1 MRLNFLVPYIFY
13 FILNLTTYLI
23 VRETSDSANIPY
35 SFYKI
40 YNIILSLLSISSFI
54 LLIRTKQDAGE
65 IEINTKGILE
75 REITLSDSSIK
86 LKYTPLMIMKL
97 MPCNGCKHCKIMELP
112 LRSYH
117 CPTCERCI
125 RTYDHHCKLIGN
137 CIGEN
142 NHLSYVL
149 FLFNQSITFILGIIG
164 LIKRYFF
171 QINFV
176 IKILII
182 IYIGIIFFFISIFIF
197 NFIFHMY
204 LLITNQTTFEIL
216 CKEKCPYLAIFKQE
230 RKKIYTERG
239 IEIKDELSFRPFDSG
254 IKKNIGYAFF
264 KLFNTYDKMKW
275 EDIYFAN
282 LKTNHVSFSYCQNKY
297 LPSV

>member
-1 MRLNFLVPYIFY
+1 MKFSKFLSYIFY
-13 FILNLTTYLI
+13 FLINMITYLL
-23 VRETSDSANIPY
+23 VRDTADETSNY
-35 SFYKI
+35 NSFYYM
-40 YNIILSLLSISSFI
+40 YNVILSLLCISSFL

-75 REITLSDSSIK
+75 RDITLSDSSIK

-117 CPTCERCI
+117 CPICQRCI
-125 RTYDHHCKLIGN
+125 RTYDHHSKLIGN

-142 NHLSYVL
+142 NHLVFIL
-149 FLFNQSITFILGIIG
+149 FLFSQSATFFLAIIC
-164 LIKRYFF
+164 LIKRYFVQPYF
-171 QINFV
+171 
-176 IKILII
+176 IKIMII
-182 IYIGIIFFFISIFIF
+182 NYISLFSFVLSIFAI
-197 NFIFHMY
+197 NLVLHLY
-204 LLITNQTTFEIL
+204 LIITNQTSYEIFY
-216 CKEKCPYLAIFKQE
+216 KENCPYLRIFKQE
-230 RKKIYTERG
+230 RMKIYTERG
-239 IEIKDELSFRPFDSG
+239 IEIKDELSYNPFDNG
-254 IKKNIGYAFF
+254 IKKNIGYAVY

-282 LKTNHVSFSYCQNKY
+282 LRTNHVNFSLCKNKY

>member
-1 MRLNFLVPYIFY
+1 MRLNFLFPYIFY
-13 FILNLTTYLI
+13 FILNLTTYLT

>member
-1 MRLNFLVPYIFY
+1 MKFSQFFPYIFY
-13 FILNLTTYLI
+13 FLINMITYLL
-23 VRETSDSANIPY
+23 VRDTGDETSNY
-35 SFYKI
+35 NSFYYM
-40 YNIILSLLSISSFI
+40 YNVILSLLCISSFL

-75 REITLSDSSIK
+75 RDITLSDSSIK

-117 CPTCERCI
+117 CPICQRCI
-125 RTYDHHCKLIGN
+125 RTYDHHSKLIGN

-142 NHLSYVL
+142 NHLVFIL
-149 FLFNQSITFILGIIG
+149 FLFSQSATFFLAIIC
-164 LIKRYFF
+164 LIKRYFVQPYF
-171 QINFV
+171 
-176 IKILII
+176 IKIMII
-182 IYIGIIFFFISIFIF
+182 NYISLFSFVLSIFAI
-197 NFIFHMY
+197 NLVLHLY
-204 LLITNQTTFEIL
+204 LIITNQTSYEIFY
-216 CKEKCPYLAIFKQE
+216 KENCPYLRIFKQE
-230 RKKIYTERG
+230 RMKIYTERG
-239 IEIKDELSFRPFDSG
+239 IEIKDELSYNPFDNG
-254 IKKNIGYAFF
+254 IKKNIGYAVY

-282 LKTNHVSFSYCQNKY
+282 LRTNHVNFSLCKNKY

>member
-1 MRLNFLVPYIFY
+1 MKLNFIYPYMFY
-13 FILNLTTYLI
+13 FLINLATYLI
-23 VRETSDSANIPY
+23 VRDASDNVNNPY

-40 YNIILSLLSISSFI
+40 YNIILSLLSISSFL
-54 LLIRTKQDAGE
+54 LLIRTKQNAGE

-75 REITLSDSSIK
+75 REITLSDASIK

-117 CPTCERCI
+117 CPICQRCI
-125 RTYDHHCKLIGN
+125 RTYDHHSKLVGS

-142 NHLSYVL
+142 NHLSYIL
-149 FLFNQSITFILGIIG
+149 FLFNQSTTFALGIIG
-164 LIKRYFF
+164 LIKRSFF
-171 QINFV
+171 QANLI
-176 IKILII
+176 IKFLII
-182 IYIGIIFFFISIFIF
+182 IYIGIICFFVSIFIF
-197 NFIFHMY
+197 NFIFHVY
-204 LLITNQTTFEIL
+204 LLITNQTSFEIFY
-216 CKEKCPYLAIFKQE
+216 KEKCPYLAIFKQE

-254 IKKNIGYAFF
+254 IKKNIGYAIY

-282 LKTNHVSFSYCQNKY
+282 LRTNHVSFSYCQNKY
-297 LPSV
+297 LPTV

>member
-13 FILNLTTYLI
+13 FILNLTTYLT
-23 VRETSDSANIPY
+23 VRETSDSVNIPY

-171 QINFV
+171 QINFA

-197 NFIFHMY
+197 NFIFHIY
-204 LLITNQTTFEIL
+204 LLITNQTTFEIF

>member
-13 FILNLTTYLI
+13 FILNLTTYLT
-23 VRETSDSANIPY
+23 VRETSDSTNIPY

-182 IYIGIIFFFISIFIF
+182 IYTGIIFFFISIFIF
-197 NFIFHMY
+197 NFIFH
-204 LLITNQTTFEIL
+204 
-216 CKEKCPYLAIFKQE
+216 
-230 RKKIYTERG
+230 
-239 IEIKDELSFRPFDSG
+239 
-254 IKKNIGYAFF
+254 
-264 KLFNTYDKMKW
+264 NT
-275 EDIYFAN
+275 
-282 LKTNHVSFSYCQNKY
+282 
-297 LPSV
+297 